1 MAKALKS
8 KFSEEQQILILKQ
21 FNEKSKLYEYRT
33 KDYSFEVILS
43 KYGDEDDDNST
54 LYVPDYQREF
64 VWKNDKRSKYIESV
78 LLGMPLTPFLVSEDG
93 QRRLEIID
101 GSQRIR
107 TLISFYKNEFSLRKL
122 DKLNELD
129 GTKYRD
135 LPINLQRYLSN
146 QDFRIIVVVD
156 ATEDI
161 RQDIFERINTT
172 SEGLTDSEIRKGS
185 FSGPFYDLVL
195 ELKKD
200 TKFRDICPVSEDREK
215 RGEYEELVLRFLAYS
230 DKYLEFKHDVAK
242 FLNIY
247 LEAKNTSEFD
257 SDLYRSRFNKMISFI
272 STYFPQGFRK
282 EVNNNSTPRVRF
294 EAIAVGAYL
303 ALKDNPDLKNPNIE
317 WINSEGF
324 RLQTTS
330 DSSNNPNRLKERV
343 EFVRDGLLGNL
354 NEFRLTNG

>member
-1 MAKALKS
+1 MAKASKS
-8 KFSEEQQILILKQ
+8 KFSEEKQALIIAQ
-21 FNEKSKLYEYRT
+21 FNQKSKLYEYRT
-33 KDYSFEVILS
+33 KDYAFEVILS
-43 KYGDEDDDNST
+43 KYGEEEDDKAT

-78 LLGMPLTPFLVSEDG
+78 LLGMPLTPFLVSEDE

-107 TLISFYKNEFSLRKL
+107 TLISFYNNEFSLRKL

-129 GTKYRD
+129 GARYRD
-135 LPINLQRYLSN
+135 LPVNLQRYLDN
-146 QDFRIIVVVD
+146 QDFRIIVVDD
-156 ATEDI
+156 AKEEI

-195 ELKKD
+195 ELKND
-200 TKFRDICPVSEDREK
+200 ARFRDICPVSEDREK

-242 FLNIY
+242 FLNIF
-247 LEAKNTSEFD
+247 LEAKNSSEFD
-257 SDLYRSRFNKMISFI
+257 SDLYRDRFNKMISFI
-272 STYFPQGFRK
+272 SAYFPLGFRK
-282 EVNNNSTPRVRF
+282 DLNNNSTPRVRF
-294 EAIAVGAYL
+294 EAIAVGTYL
-303 ALKDNPDLKNPNIE
+303 ALKDNPDLAEPNIE
-317 WINSEGF
+317 WINSDGF
-324 RLQTTS
+324 KIQTTS

-354 NEFRLTNG
+354 NENRLANG

>member
-8 KFSEEQQILILKQ
+8 KFSEEKQALIIKQ
-21 FNEKSKLYEYRT
+21 FNQKSKLYEYRT
-33 KDYSFEVILS
+33 KDYAFEVILS
-43 KYGDEDDDNST
+43 KYGEEDDDKAT

-78 LLGMPLTPFLVSEDG
+78 LLGMPLTPFLVSEDE

-107 TLISFYKNEFSLRKL
+107 TLISFYHNEFSLRKL

-129 GTKYRD
+129 GARYRD
-135 LPINLQRYLSN
+135 LPINLQRYLDN
-146 QDFRIIVVVD
+146 QDFRIIVVDD
-156 ATEDI
+156 AKEEI

-200 TKFRDICPVSEDREK
+200 KRFRDICPVSEDREK

-242 FLNIY
+242 FLNIF
-247 LEAKNTSEFD
+247 LEAKNRSEFD
-257 SDLYRSRFNKMISFI
+257 SNLYRDRFNKMISFI
-272 STYFPQGFRK
+272 SAHFPLGFRK
-282 EVNNNSTPRVRF
+282 DLNNNSTPRVRF
-294 EAIAVGAYL
+294 EAISVGTYL
-303 ALKDNPDLKNPNIE
+303 ALKDKPDLEEPNIE
-317 WINSEGF
+317 WINSDGF
-324 RLQTTS
+324 KIQTTS

-343 EFVRDGLLGNL
+343 EFVRDGLLSKL
-354 NEFRLTNG
+354 NENRLANG